1 MVLVRIA
8 TGTLLLAHGLVH
20 LLYLADD
27 VPEFSIDRSWLVP
40 GAARRPLALGLVAA
54 TIVGFLV
61 VALAVWGL
69 PGLSGWW
76 PGVAV
81 VACLLSMVLLG
92 LYSDA
97 WLMVGVAIDLAVLA
111 VAVTHP
117 DWVERLVG

>member
-27 VPEFSIDRSWLVP
+27 VPEFSIDRAWLVP

-92 LYSDA
+92 LYWDA

-111 VAVTHP
+111 VVVTHP

>member
-92 LYSDA
+92 LYWDA

-111 VAVTHP
+111 VVVTHP